1 MQLPSGITDERIAVF
16 QWGVVIG
23 ASLVAAI
30 CDLRTRRIPN
40 ALTVPLLLV
49 GLIKAAWFGGL
60 SGLAEAV
67 GACFL
72 LALPYVLLFL
82 FAKGGASD
90 AKLMGAI
97 GAWLGLA
104 QGITVLLC
112 VVTAGCVLAIAKA
125 LAKKRLKSVLTS
137 IFLSFYSFMLLLLGY
152 RTMQHTTDRDDVDQR
167 YDLTI
172 PYGVAIFAGVC
183 VAGGIVLIW

>member
-1 MQLPSGITDERIAVF
+1 MQLSSGITDETLF

-30 CDLRTRRIPN
+30 YDLRTRRIPN
-40 ALTVPLLLV
+40 ALTVPLLAAGLV
-49 GLIKAAWFGGL
+49 WAAWRGGL

-82 FAKGGASD
+82 YAKGGAGD

-112 VVTAGCVLAIAKA
+112 VVTAGCVLAIATA

-137 IFLSFYSFMLLLLGY
+137 IFLSFYRFMLLLSGY
-152 RTMQHTTDRDDVDQR
+152 RTMQHTADRDDVDQR